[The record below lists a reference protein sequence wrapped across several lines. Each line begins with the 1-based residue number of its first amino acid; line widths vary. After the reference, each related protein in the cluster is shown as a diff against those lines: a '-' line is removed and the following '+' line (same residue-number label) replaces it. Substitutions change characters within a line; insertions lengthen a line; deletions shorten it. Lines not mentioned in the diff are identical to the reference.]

1 MLRGTA
7 APEDGINMDTDG
19 NVTITKSFINTQMP
33 VFICDLSPMQEALN
47 LAGQALQELQL
58 SHPESTPSNVK
69 AVYMSPWKSHTL
81 NPKLIPLCTVVTN
94 LTRLAGQGISGS
106 DLAALNVSMAV
117 MDCWGAVYQSG
128 DSALRHNHFPADF
141 AAVVYLEAEDGCA
154 PLILSGHA
162 PVQPRPGM
170 LLLFPGIL
178 DHEVPVNN
186 GRRVVIAMNLYKK
199 TTFAPA
205 A

>member
-1 MLRGTA
+1 MA
-7 APEDGINMDTDG
+7 TDG
-19 NVTITKSFINTQMP
+19 NVTITKTFINAQLP
-33 VFICDLSPMQEALN
+33 VFICDLSPLQDALD
-47 LAGQALQELQL
+47 QASQAVKELQL
-58 SHPESTPSNVK
+58 SHPASTPSNVK

-81 NPKLIPLCTVVTN
+81 NAKLTPLCTAVTN
-94 LTRLAGQGISGS
+94 LARLGAQGISGS
-106 DLAALNVSMAV
+106 DLAALNMSMAV

-141 AAVVYLEAEDGCA
+141 AAVVYLEAEAGCA

-178 DHEVPVNN
+178 DHEVPAND
-186 GRRVVIAMNLYKK
+186 GRRVVVAMNLYKK
-199 TTFAPA
+199 TTFAPSA
-205 A
+205 